1 MLTKFNL
8 LSANQINAQIKLT
21 EMWKSVSIANYPIKT
36 LTLQRSDDVMTTR
49 AASIGTLQEARI
61 TTKSERTF
69 LNDAIHIWN
78 LAPLSIK
85 NCTTIYSVKK
95 AVKAFVLT
103 LPV

>member
-8 LSANQINAQIKLT
+8 LSVNQINVQIKLT
-21 EMWKSVSIANYPIKT
+21 EIWKSVSTANYPIT
-36 LTLQRSDDVMTTR
+36 TSTVQRSNNVMTTR
-49 AASIGTLQEARI
+49 AATIGTLQEAKI

-78 LAPLSIK
+78 LAPSSIK

-95 AVKAFVLT
+95 AIKAFVST